1 MNYVT
6 IITPNNHLL
15 GSPKHILI
23 PISKSGIFATKF
35 MKYLNH
41 TSLATQMSIQI
52 SITKGTCTIS
62 FPWGHDDS
70 HHLICNLVALVVFI
84 WTNPS
89 TVGIRAWH
97 GVDHLVVINQLALFR
112 VDIQL
117 FKTFR
122 VMNSAIK
129 KISWKNKVVSIF
141 ADVFKNF
148 RYIFYH
154 YSPHL
159 VRKFMQLRKW
169 FCQQKMTGRKISP
182 SWHFAAAAYGNLRRR
197 SIPPQTKLHLGFMRD
212 FPAKKT
218 LEW

>member
-6 IITPNNHLL
+6 IIAPNYHL
-15 GSPKHILI
+15 
-23 PISKSGIFATKF
+23 SKTKF
-35 MKYLNH
+35 DSYLERRNLFDKIPEILE
-41 TSLATQMSIQI
+41 SYIIGYPNVYSNFNNQ
-52 SITKGTCTIS
+52 GYFTCTIS

-89 TVGIRAWH
+89 IVGIRAWH
-97 GVDHLVVINQLALFR
+97 GVDHLVVINQPALFR